1 VEYAFT
7 GDQNDQVKA
16 RETAAWQI
24 NDGVDFVV
32 VSVNNGVYGVVQA
45 AQAALGRRVV
55 TTTYYTDKSK
65 TAPKIFTTSLLSD
78 FSKVYLEVIDTI
90 GKGLRGGDVEMRPGN
105 GFDLSP
111 VTNVPAPAAQKARQT
126 FADVVANRV
135 DIPEVTDRIS

>member
-1 VEYAFT
+1 MEYAFT

-55 TTTYYTDKSK
+55 TTT
-65 TAPKIFTTSLLSD
+65 
-78 FSKVYLEVIDTI
+78 
-90 GKGLRGGDVEMRPGN
+90 
-105 GFDLSP
+105 
-111 VTNVPAPAAQKARQT
+111 
-126 FADVVANRV
+126 
-135 DIPEVTDRIS
+135 